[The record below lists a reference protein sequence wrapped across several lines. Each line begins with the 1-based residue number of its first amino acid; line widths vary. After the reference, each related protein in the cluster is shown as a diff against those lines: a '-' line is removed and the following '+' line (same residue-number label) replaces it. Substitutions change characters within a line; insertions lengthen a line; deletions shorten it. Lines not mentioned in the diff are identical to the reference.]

1 MGWRFRSLGRL
12 EEERA
17 ATPAGEIIKRV
28 LPLFKPYKKYIVVV
42 VVATF
47 LRMVLNLVF
56 PLLTGYLIDA
66 AYNGAFDKLMM
77 YSLYFLG
84 GAAAYWVI
92 GYVRVYFMSLTG
104 QSFVRDLRN
113 RLFRVLLRTK
123 IAVLRREETG
133 RTVSKVMNDV
143 DVIGDTFTSG
153 LIDTI
158 ADIVT
163 MSGAFVI
170 MATIDLKL
178 TAAILPLIPLIFA
191 INYYLA
197 IRARKTFRQARN
209 AIAKVTAKV
218 EQEVSGAAVVKT
230 FIQRRKRDER
240 EFKQVSKEYVEMNV
254 QATKIVSSVNPIMS
268 VIRAVGVAIILYF
281 GGLLILSGEIS
292 VGVLI
297 AFYGYLDMFF
307 RPLQTLALFFNTI
320 QSALAAAERVTD
332 LLKAEQETG
341 GKLVKPVTGHVKYE
355 DVHFGYKE
363 GIEIIKG
370 VSLTAAPGEMIAIVG
385 PTCSG
390 KSTLARLLLRFY
402 EPWSGKILLDDI
414 PVEEYDLEYLRKV
427 VAYVPQEPA
436 VISGTVL
443 DNIVAG
449 SGKDRRT
456 VEEVLEKLGVK
467 GLFEALPNGL
477 MTEVVGEGKNLS
489 RGQKQVISL
498 VRAIVSSPRV
508 LVLDEATSNVD
519 VLTEL
524 KIYEGLRELMRERGM
539 TVIVIAHRLAA
550 MTGADKI
557 YVLSHGRVVEQGR
570 HDDLLRRKGLYA
582 KLWETQAAGFAHL
595 IAKN

>member
-1 MGWRFRSLGRL
+1 MGWRFRGLGRL
-12 EEERA
+12 EEEKA
-17 ATPAGEIIKRV
+17 ATPAKEIIKRV
-28 LPLFKPYKKYIVVV
+28 LPLLKPYKKYLVVV

-66 AYNGAFDKLMM
+66 AYNGAFDRLMM

-153 LIDTI
+153 LIDTV

-197 IRARKTFRQARN
+197 IRARKTFRQARK

-230 FIQRRKRDER
+230 FIQRRKREER
-240 EFKQVSKEYVEMNV
+240 EFKQVSREYVEMNV

-268 VIRAVGVAIILYF
+268 VIRAVGGAIILYF

-292 VGVLI
+292 VGVLV

-332 LLKAEQETG
+332 LLRAEQERG

-355 DVHFGYKE
+355 NVHFGYEE
-363 GIEIIKG
+363 GIEVIRG
-370 VSLTAAPGEMIAIVG
+370 VSLNAAPGEMVAIVG
-385 PTCSG
+385 PTGSG

-402 EPWSGKILLDDI
+402 EPWSGKIMLDNI
-414 PVEEYDLEYLRKV
+414 PVEEYDLGYLRKV
-427 VAYVPQEPA
+427 IAYVPQEPA

-443 DNIVAG
+443 DNFVAG
-449 SGKDRRT
+449 SGKDRKT

-467 GLFEALPNGL
+467 ELFEALPNGL

-524 KIYEGLRELMRERGM
+524 RIYEGLRELMREREM

-550 MTGADKI
+550 ITGADRI

-595 IAKN
+595 IAKT